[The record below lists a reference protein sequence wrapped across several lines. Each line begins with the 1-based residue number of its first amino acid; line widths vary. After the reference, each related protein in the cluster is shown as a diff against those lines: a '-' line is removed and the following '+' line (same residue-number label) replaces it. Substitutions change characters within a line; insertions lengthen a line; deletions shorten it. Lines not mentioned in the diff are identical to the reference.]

1 MQHKIILRV
10 PTSEKNETHF
20 YDELFEFCKAEIKNI
35 DEIIFFTQFTHAV
48 RGIEYMKY
56 RMRYV
61 GGLLQKFK
69 PLGVKLGIDVLC
81 TLGHHEEYTDP
92 KLCGFDFSK
101 AANGYVSKGRLCS
114 SSEKTM
120 EYIKQVYALAAEPGP
135 DTIHIDD
142 DLHYVADC
150 RCENCEAKFRAEYTD
165 TEENRIE
172 YTRKRLCN
180 IFRVIEQTVHSIN
193 PKIDL
198 GFMTCH
204 FGEDGTDYTDYAN
217 ALKGEKAEVVW
228 RPGGGVYNDESVA
241 ALMNKAHSI
250 GRQTAALPE
259 YVTEVYSEIENFPY
273 LPLKKTPSFM
283 ELEIFNYLAAGC
295 TATALNILSLDT
307 GSINE
312 YKAYLRAIDDITPFA
327 KAITENTA
335 GYSPIGIGK
344 PYGKTVAIAEAAS
357 GDEIFSFGL
366 PAAYKKDDC
375 QCYILNLALAKR
387 LSEEEL
393 LEVLKKGVMM
403 DGETAEY
410 LNGIGLGKYVGFK
423 AQKSDNKWVVEH
435 NLEHPLNCGKNVC
448 RDARISFAWVDAP
461 YVIEKTDADAEYLT
475 DLIDYS
481 QAFQGFSSGI
491 YENSLGGRVYVSGYA
506 AFSWHESL
514 SRISTLKRIFRYL
527 TRDTLSGYA
536 ESYHKVALWVREG
549 SAIVSNLAAGVAEN
563 VRIAVKTEKNKAV
576 LYRKNGA
583 SVDQKEILP
592 CVSDG
597 IYKIFEVE
605 KMEYQETALLKFI

>member
-10 PTSEKNETHF
+10 PTLEKTETHF
-20 YDELFEFCKAEIKNI
+20 YDELFEFCKAEIKSI

-61 GGLLQKFK
+61 GDLLQKFK

-81 TLGHHEEYTDP
+81 TLGHHEEYTDS

-120 EYIKQVYALAAEPGP
+120 EYIKQVYALAAELGP

-142 DLHYVADC
+142 DLHYVVDC

-283 ELEIFNYLAAGC
+283 ELE
-295 TATALNILSLDT
+295 
-307 GSINE
+307 E
-312 YKAYLRAIDDITPFA
+312 
-327 KAITENTA
+327 
-335 GYSPIGIGK
+335 
-344 PYGKTVAIAEAAS
+344 
-357 GDEIFSFGL
+357 
-366 PAAYKKDDC
+366 
-375 QCYILNLALAKR
+375 
-387 LSEEEL
+387 
-393 LEVLKKGVMM
+393 
-403 DGETAEY
+403 
-410 LNGIGLGKYVGFK
+410 
-423 AQKSDNKWVVEH
+423 
-435 NLEHPLNCGKNVC
+435 
-448 RDARISFAWVDAP
+448 
-461 YVIEKTDADAEYLT
+461 
-475 DLIDYS
+475 
-481 QAFQGFSSGI
+481 
-491 YENSLGGRVYVSGYA
+491 
-506 AFSWHESL
+506 
-514 SRISTLKRIFRYL
+514 
-527 TRDTLSGYA
+527 
-536 ESYHKVALWVREG
+536 
-549 SAIVSNLAAGVAEN
+549 
-563 VRIAVKTEKNKAV
+563 
-576 LYRKNGA
+576 
-583 SVDQKEILP
+583 
-592 CVSDG
+592 
-597 IYKIFEVE
+597 
-605 KMEYQETALLKFI
+605 